1 MPLALVLDIAR
12 SALTTALMLAGPLLI
27 VAMGVGLAV
36 SIIQAVTSIQEQTL
50 SFVPKLFAVGA
61 TFLILLSWM
70 IQTLVSFTIEL
81 FRSLPGLV
89 G

>member
-1 MPLALVLDIAR
+1 MPLALVLDLAR
-12 SALTTALMLAGPLLI
+12 DALTLALMLAGPLLG
-27 VAMGVGLAV
+27 VALVTGLLV
-36 SIIQAVTSIQEQTL
+36 SLIQAVTSIQEQTL

-70 IQTLVSFTIEL
+70 LQNLMQFTTEL
-81 FRSLPGLV
+81 FVSLPGLL

>member
-1 MPLALVLDIAR
+1 MPLALILDLAR
-12 SALTTALMLAGPLLI
+12 DALSVALTLAGPLLG
-27 VAMGVGLAV
+27 VALAVGLVV

-61 TFLILLSWM
+61 VFLMLLSWM
-70 IQTLVSFTIEL
+70 LQTLMKYATEL
-81 FRSLPGLV
+81 FISLPGLV

>member
-1 MPLALVLDIAR
+1 MSQTLVVEMARDALWLALL
-12 SALTTALMLAGPLLI
+12 LCGPLLT
-27 VAMGVGLAV
+27 AALGVGLIV
-36 SIIQAVTSIQEQTL
+36 SIVQAVTSIQEQTL

-61 TFLILLSWM
+61 LFLFLFSWM
-70 IQTLVSFTIEL
+70 LEQAVKYTSDL

>member
-1 MPLALVLDIAR
+1 MPIAIVLDIAR
-12 SALTTALMLAGPLLI
+12 DALTTVLMLAGPLLA
-27 VAMGVGLAV
+27 VAMAVGLVV
-36 SIIQAVTSIQEQTL
+36 SILQAVTSIQEQTL

-61 TFLILLSWM
+61 VFLLLLSWM
-70 IQTLVSFTIEL
+70 IDQLMSYTVEL

>member
-1 MPLALVLDIAR
+1 
-12 SALTTALMLAGPLLI
+12 MLAGPLLV

-36 SIIQAVTSIQEQTL
+36 SIVQAVTSIQEQTL

-89 G
+89 S

>member
-1 MPLALVLDIAR
+1 MPIGLVIDLAR
-12 SALTTALMLAGPLLI
+12 NALTLALMLAGPLLVI
-27 VAMGVGLAV
+27 ALVVGLV
-36 SIIQAVTSIQEQTL
+36 IGVVQAVTSIQEQTL
-50 SFVPKLFAVGA
+50 AFVPKLLAVGI

-70 IQTLVSFTIEL
+70 LQMMMRYTSEL

>member
-1 MPLALVLDIAR
+1 MPIALVVDLAR
-12 SALTTALMLAGPLLI
+12 DALVMALTLAGPLLGI
-27 VAMGVGLAV
+27 ALVVGLAV
-36 SIIQAVTSIQEQTL
+36 SLIQAVTSIQEQTL

-61 TFLILLSWM
+61 LFLMLLGWM
-70 IQTLVSFTIEL
+70 LQNMTRYATEL